1 MKRDSKL
8 SLALHILGHMGLHPD
23 RVARS
28 EDLARHHATHAV
40 VVRRVLGALREAGL
54 VSSAK
59 GHAGGWA
66 LARPAAAITIA
77 DVWRALGER
86 LDPASGLGPD
96 NPPTCAIERALHGTW
111 DDALAAAEA
120 TLLDRLAS
128 VSIADLS
135 GSMAAQGAIPA
146 ACAHEPSSVARGPV
160 V

>member
-8 SLALHILGHMGLHPD
+8 SLALHILGHMGLDPE
-23 RVARS
+23 RMSRS

-40 VVRRVLGALREAGL
+40 VVRRVLGSLRDAGL
-54 VSSAK
+54 VTSAK
-59 GHAGGWA
+59 GHAGGWL

-86 LDPASGLGPD
+86 LDPAPGLGPE
-96 NPPTCAIERALHGTW
+96 NPATCAIERALHGSW
-111 DDALAAAEA
+111 DSAILDAETA
-120 TLLDRLAS
+120 LLGRLEK

-135 GSMAAQGAIPA
+135 DSLTADPHHPCSRMQEAG
-146 ACAHEPSSVARGPV
+146 SVARDPV